1 MPGQIVVQISKG
13 DPALFVT
20 FTISGAHQEPIDE
33 IVGLTHAVDA
43 RHVSRR

>member
-13 DPALFVT
+13 DPAIFVT
-20 FTISGAHQEPIDE
+20 FTISGAHQEPIDAM
-33 IVGLTHAVDA
+33 VGLTNSVDA